1 MQGDK
6 SVIRILAVDDH
17 PVVRDGLVTIIGTQ
31 VDMRVVA
38 EAETGQGA
46 ITLFERLLPDITLL
60 DLRLPDL
67 PGIEV
72 LQTIRERH
80 PKARVI
86 VLTTYLSAV
95 QALLA
100 FKAGASSYLM
110 KATLRFEL
118 LNTIRLVHSGE
129 RVVPPE
135 VAAALAHYATNE
147 TLTPREVD
155 VLRQVAA
162 GCSNKLVADRLAISE
177 ETVKGHLR
185 HILSKLKANDRTH
198 AVMIALR
205 RGFLEL

>member
-1 MQGDK
+1 VQGDK
-6 SVIRILAVDDH
+6 SEIRILAVDDH

-110 KATLRFEL
+110 KATLRFDL

>member
-185 HILSKLKANDRTH
+185 HIFSKLKANDRTH